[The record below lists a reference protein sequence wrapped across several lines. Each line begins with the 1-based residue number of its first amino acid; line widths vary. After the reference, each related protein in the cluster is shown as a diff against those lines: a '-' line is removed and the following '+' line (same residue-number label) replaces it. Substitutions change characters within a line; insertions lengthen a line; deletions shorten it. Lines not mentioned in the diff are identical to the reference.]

1 MRFSILCRCHDGR
14 FSSIVR
20 RSAGIFSHSNWS
32 RWFVGL
38 CVVGTFGEFIPSGS
52 TLEAVGVPV
61 VVIPDGIDI
70 GIASGGSVASARGV
84 RWNLVLLLL
93 LFE

>member
-1 MRFSILCRCHDGR
+1 M
-14 FSSIVR
+14 
-20 RSAGIFSHSNWS
+20 AGFPVLYVGLLGYSHI
-32 RWFVGL
+32 RIGLVGL